1 MANAVYPGSF
11 DPITLGHC
19 DIIRRIQKIFGR
31 VTVLVSQSTQKKYLF
46 TAEERKKLIEGA
58 LEGVPNVK
66 VEIHEGLT
74 VDYVKQNNIQ
84 VIVRGLRL
92 VSDFEYESVMA
103 NMNKKLYPGVET
115 MIVFASAE
123 YYYVASTTVKEIAMH
138 GGPIKDLVTPNVE
151 AALKKKFTK

>member
-19 DIIRRIQKIFGR
+19 DIIRRIQKIFGS
-31 VTVLVSQSTQKKYLF
+31 VTVLVSQSTNKKYLF

-66 VEIHEGLT
+66 VDIHDGLT
-74 VDYVKQNNIQ
+74 VDYVKKNNIQ

-103 NMNKKLYPGVET
+103 NMNKKLYPDVET

-138 GGPIKDLVTPNVE
+138 GGPIKDLVTANVE
-151 AALKKKFTK
+151 AALKQKFSK